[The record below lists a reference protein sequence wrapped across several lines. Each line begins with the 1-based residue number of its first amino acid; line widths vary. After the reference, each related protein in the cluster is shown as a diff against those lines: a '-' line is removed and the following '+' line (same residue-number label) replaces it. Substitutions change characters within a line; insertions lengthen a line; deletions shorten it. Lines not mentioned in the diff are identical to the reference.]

1 MAILEQLETGT
12 RCVLLSRHL
21 IGRSKHAHL
30 RLDEPTISG
39 EHATIRWNGTDWEL
53 LDLASRNG
61 TRVDG
66 RRLGP
71 GERVRL
77 TRDAR
82 LRFGTNGPDW
92 RLVDDGPP
100 MAMAV
105 PADGSAPVPAEDDF
119 LALPG
124 EDEPEVTVY
133 RNRGGEWMMERSGSD
148 AVRAVDGQ
156 EVVAGGRRFVLHLA
170 EALMVTWEGQG
181 VPISIRDA
189 VLSFGVTRDEEHV
202 ELTVISDRRRIEL
215 GARAHFYLLLTLA
228 RVRLDDARAVESGT
242 AGAKDAGA
250 SDAAESGHGWMYQD
264 DLAEM
269 LGLDLKHLNV
279 VVYRCRRQLAAAGI
293 LDAADVIERRNAT
306 RQIRLGISRVEI
318 ATL

>member
-1 MAILEQLETGT
+1 MAILEQVETGT
-12 RCVLLSRHL
+12 RCILLSRHL
-21 IGRSKHAHL
+21 VGRSKNAHL

-39 EHATIRWNGTDWEL
+39 EHATIRWNGSGWEI

-61 TRVDG
+61 TKVNG
-66 RRLGP
+66 RRITP
-71 GERVRL
+71 GERVALR
-77 TRDAR
+77 RDA
-82 LRFGTNGPDW
+82 LVGFGTQGLHW

-100 MAMAV
+100 TAMAV
-105 PADGSAPVPAEDDF
+105 PADGGAPLPAENDF

-133 RNRGGEWMMERSGSD
+133 RNRAGEWMMERSGRD

-156 EVVAGGRRFVLHLA
+156 EVVAGGRRFILHLA
-170 EALMVTWEGQG
+170 EAITVTWEGQS
-181 VPISIRDA
+181 VPLHIHDA
-189 VLSFGVTRDEEHV
+189 VLRFAVTRDEEHV
-202 ELTVISDRRRIEL
+202 ELSVASGHRRIEL

-228 RVRLDDARAVESGT
+228 RARLDDARAAESGEN
-242 AGAKDAGA
+242 GAP
-250 SDAAESGHGWMYQD
+250 DAAESGHGWRYQD

-293 LDAADVIERRNAT
+293 VNAADVIERRNAT
-306 RQIRLGISRVEI
+306 RQIRLGVSRIEI
-318 ATL
+318 AMV